1 MRNLYLIRHGK
12 PQYPDEHS
20 YCIGQTDFSLSMLGH
35 LQSVLL
41 HGELDDKITAVYC
54 SPLSRAME
62 TAAHITPDLPHITIS
77 DLAERNLGE
86 WDGLSFDEIRKR
98 WPDIYEARGMN
109 PDYPIPGAETPFAS
123 GMRFSQAIYEIL
135 RSSEGDIAIVA
146 HTDVIS
152 SYLYLLDSKQHARQY
167 FRLPCGSYYHLN
179 TDDNDHVVLS
189 DLTYLLPHPD
199 LHDELCRMLRDS
211 VSLPH
216 HVQAHSD
223 AVTELACLFCDL
235 LESHGYFF
243 NKKLI
248 RSGALLHDIARL
260 QKHHTKTGGDLFLQL
275 GYTEISQIISQHHG
289 LQKTILN
296 EAAIVFLSDKLIQ
309 ETERVTIEKRFAESL
324 CKCNSPEALKS
335 HERQL
340 KQALDLQNMI
350 QTICHMTI

>member
-1 MRNLYLIRHGK
+1 
-12 PQYPDEHS
+12 
-20 YCIGQTDFSLSMLGH
+20 
-35 LQSVLL
+35 
-41 HGELDDKITAVYC
+41 
-54 SPLSRAME
+54 
-62 TAAHITPDLPHITIS
+62 
-77 DLAERNLGE
+77 
-86 WDGLSFDEIRKR
+86 
-98 WPDIYEARGMN
+98 
-109 PDYPIPGAETPFAS
+109 
-123 GMRFSQAIYEIL
+123 
-135 RSSEGDIAIVA
+135 
-146 HTDVIS
+146 
-152 SYLYLLDSKQHARQY
+152 
-167 FRLPCGSYYHLN
+167 
-179 TDDNDHVVLS
+179 
-189 DLTYLLPHPD
+189 
-199 LHDELCRMLRDS
+199 MLRDS

-223 AVTELACLFCDL
+223 AVTELACHFCDL

-309 ETERVTIEKRFAESL
+309 ETERVTIEKRFADSL

>member
-77 DLAERNLGE
+77 DLTERNLGE

-98 WPDIYEARGMN
+98 WPDLYEARGMN
-109 PDYPIPGAETPFAS
+109 PDYPI
-123 GMRFSQAIYEIL
+123 
-135 RSSEGDIAIVA
+135 
-146 HTDVIS
+146 
-152 SYLYLLDSKQHARQY
+152 
-167 FRLPCGSYYHLN
+167 RLPCGSYYHLN
-179 TDDNDHVVLS
+179 ADDNDHVGLS
-189 DLTYLLPHPD
+189 DSTYLLPHPD

-223 AVTELACLFCDL
+223 AVTELACHFCDL

-289 LQKTILN
+289 LQKTLLN

>member
-1 MRNLYLIRHGK
+1 
-12 PQYPDEHS
+12 
-20 YCIGQTDFSLSMLGH
+20 
-35 LQSVLL
+35 
-41 HGELDDKITAVYC
+41 
-54 SPLSRAME
+54 
-62 TAAHITPDLPHITIS
+62 
-77 DLAERNLGE
+77 
-86 WDGLSFDEIRKR
+86 
-98 WPDIYEARGMN
+98 
-109 PDYPIPGAETPFAS
+109 
-123 GMRFSQAIYEIL
+123 
-135 RSSEGDIAIVA
+135 
-146 HTDVIS
+146 
-152 SYLYLLDSKQHARQY
+152 
-167 FRLPCGSYYHLN
+167 
-179 TDDNDHVVLS
+179 
-189 DLTYLLPHPD
+189 
-199 LHDELCRMLRDS
+199 MLRDS

-216 HVQAHSD
+216 HVQTHSD
-223 AVTELACLFCDL
+223 AVTELACHFCDL

-340 KQALDLQNMI
+340 KQALDLKI
-350 QTICHMTI
+350 

>member
-1 MRNLYLIRHGK
+1 
-12 PQYPDEHS
+12 
-20 YCIGQTDFSLSMLGH
+20 
-35 LQSVLL
+35 
-41 HGELDDKITAVYC
+41 
-54 SPLSRAME
+54 
-62 TAAHITPDLPHITIS
+62 
-77 DLAERNLGE
+77 
-86 WDGLSFDEIRKR
+86 
-98 WPDIYEARGMN
+98 
-109 PDYPIPGAETPFAS
+109 
-123 GMRFSQAIYEIL
+123 
-135 RSSEGDIAIVA
+135 
-146 HTDVIS
+146 
-152 SYLYLLDSKQHARQY
+152 
-167 FRLPCGSYYHLN
+167 
-179 TDDNDHVVLS
+179 
-189 DLTYLLPHPD
+189 
-199 LHDELCRMLRDS
+199 MLRDS

-223 AVTELACLFCDL
+223 AVTELACHFCDL

-275 GYTEISQIISQHHG
+275 GYTEIS
-289 LQKTILN
+289 LLN